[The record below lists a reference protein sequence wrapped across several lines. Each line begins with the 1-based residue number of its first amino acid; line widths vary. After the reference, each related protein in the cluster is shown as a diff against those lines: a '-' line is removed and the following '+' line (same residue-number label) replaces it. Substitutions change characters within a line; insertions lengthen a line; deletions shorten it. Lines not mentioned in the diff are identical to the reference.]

1 MALLE
6 DYAEQ
11 LDEGAR
17 KYLDRVRSETQ
28 RMGALIDD
36 MLNLSR
42 VSRSEMNFV
51 SVDLSQ
57 IARGITSAL
66 REANPK
72 RAIEFTIQPLL
83 LVRGDAH
90 LLGIALTNLLSNAVK
105 FTGKRGTAAIEFGKL
120 GSENE
125 ATYFVRDNGAGFDM
139 TYADLLFKAFQ
150 RLHKASEFPGTGV
163 GLATVQRIIGRH
175 GGRIWAES
183 RPNLGA
189 TFFFTLEPS

>member
-1 MALLE
+1 
-6 DYAEQ
+6 
-11 LDEGAR
+11 
-17 KYLDRVRSETQ
+17 
-28 RMGALIDD
+28 MGALIDD